1 MNSTRPYFFWDY
13 DLTEA
18 DVRRILDSGGELD
31 KQWLISR
38 ILTSAKFEDVWKYL
52 TIKGLLAQFSKL
64 RMRPQVKLA
73 WKRALNIWGYEV

>member
-1 MNSTRPYFFWDY
+1 MNSTRPYFLWDY

-38 ILTSAKFEDVWKYL
+38 ILTSAKFEDVWKYTSL
-52 TIKGLLAQFSKL
+52 SDVRSMMPILKIKKPIRQ
-64 RMRPQVKLA
+64 A
-73 WKRALNIWGYEV
+73 WERALSIWQ

>member
-1 MNSTRPYFFWDY
+1 MNSTRPYFLWDY

-52 TIKGLLAQFSKL
+52 TIKGLLDQFSKL